1 MGSSTSSSE
10 RGEEEEG
17 ATAESL
23 LMRELLE
30 NLEKKEEYCKIQ
42 GSLRYTH
49 TGYALLVVQSTQAEN
64 DSKAENC
71 VSFTEKGRL

>member
-23 LMRELLE
+23 LLRELLE
-30 NLEKKEEYCKIQ
+30 NLERKKAI
-42 GSLRYTH
+42 L
-49 TGYALLVVQSTQAEN
+49 
-64 DSKAENC
+64 
-71 VSFTEKGRL
+71 